1 MRLLADEN
9 VPARLV
15 TLLNRL
21 GQHAVDLRDY
31 GLGGS
36 SDREVLAFAD
46 ENDWVLLSL
55 NKFKKDP
62 DRRDALDAMAKGAR
76 ILRITAKGL
85 ARQEQALQRRIDEVE
100 DAFAKDPSLS
110 RATIMNNFQVR
121 YETRLEIERLMAGD
135 H

>member
-1 MRLLADEN
+1 MAMG
-9 VPARLV
+9 ALV
-15 TLLNRL
+15 
-21 GQHAVDLRDY
+21 LR
-31 GLGGS
+31 
-36 SDREVLAFAD
+36 
-46 ENDWVLLSL
+46 
-55 NKFKKDP
+55 
-62 DRRDALDAMAKGAR
+62 M
-76 ILRITAKGL
+76 TAKGL